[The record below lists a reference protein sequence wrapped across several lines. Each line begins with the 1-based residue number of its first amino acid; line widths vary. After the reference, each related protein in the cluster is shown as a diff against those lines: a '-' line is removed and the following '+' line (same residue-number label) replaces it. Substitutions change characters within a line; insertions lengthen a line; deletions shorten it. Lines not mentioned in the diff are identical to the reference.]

1 MRALIAGWRLA
12 RLVPHVL
19 HGLWLVKRRFE
30 LVTAVERHGYIQ
42 WWSLKTLRILG
53 IELRSTGQALPEGH
67 LLVANHVSWL
77 DIAAVHAV
85 LPQARFVSKSD
96 VKHWPLV
103 GALVEGVGTLFIE
116 RSSKRDALRVV
127 HQTAAALQAGDCVAV
142 FPEGTTGPGPELLPF
157 HANLLQA
164 AIAVQAPLLP
174 VVLRWFQP
182 GERFSTAARFIGD
195 TTLVQSLWAIASARG
210 LGIDIQVLATL
221 PADGSDRR
229 ALAER
234 ARQLLSS
241 ALGQPGQ
248 AG

>member
-1 MRALIAGWRLA
+1 MRAAWRLA

-30 LVTAVERHGYIQ
+30 LISAAERHQLIQ
-42 WWSLKTLRILG
+42 WWSQKTLRILG
-53 IELRSTGQALPEGH
+53 ITLEVEGQALPNGH

-85 LPQARFVSKSD
+85 LPQARFVSKAD
-96 VKHWPLV
+96 VRHWPLV
-103 GALVEGVGTLFIE
+103 GTLVEGVGTLFIE

-142 FPEGTTGPGPELLPF
+142 FPEGTTGAGPELLPF

-164 AIAVQAPLLP
+164 AVATEAPVLP
-174 VVLRWFQP
+174 VVLRWHEP

-210 LGIDIQVLATL
+210 LGIQVQIL
-221 PADGSDRR
+221 PGVQTAGLDRR
-229 ALAER
+229 G
-234 ARQLLSS
+234 
-241 ALGQPGQ
+241 LGEVLRTAIAAKLG
-248 AG
+248 